1 MFDGIHGLGGRMVPP
16 LQSTRE
22 APVSATIRDCLV
34 AAWVTDGTWTIDVGG
49 SEFTGPAVDST
60 KHDSL
65 AGVKDMLK
73 TWAASHH
80 ELFD

>member
-1 MFDGIHGLGGRMVPP
+1 MSAP
-16 LQSTRE
+16 LESTRD

-34 AAWVTDGTWTIDVGG
+34 SAWVNGDAWMIDVGG
-49 SEFTGPAVDST
+49 SEFAGPTVDRGRHET
-60 KHDSL
+60 L

>member
-1 MFDGIHGLGGRMVPP
+1 MSAP
-16 LQSTRE
+16 LESTRD

-34 AAWVTDGTWTIDVGG
+34 AAWITDGKWTIDVGG
-49 SEFTGPAVDST
+49 TEYPGPAVDAA
-60 KHDSL
+60 KHESL

-73 TWAASHH
+73 QWASSHH